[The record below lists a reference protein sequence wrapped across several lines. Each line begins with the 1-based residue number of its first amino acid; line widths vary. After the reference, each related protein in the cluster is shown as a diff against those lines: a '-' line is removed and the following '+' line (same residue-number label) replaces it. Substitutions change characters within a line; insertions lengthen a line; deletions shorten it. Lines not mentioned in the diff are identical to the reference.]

1 MEVFL
6 LGLGIALIILGIFL
20 MFGILMICF
29 NILIDKLD
37 E

>member
-1 MEVFL
+1 MEGFL
-6 LGLGIALIILGIFL
+6 LGIGIALTILGIFL
-20 MFGILMICF
+20 MFGVLMICF